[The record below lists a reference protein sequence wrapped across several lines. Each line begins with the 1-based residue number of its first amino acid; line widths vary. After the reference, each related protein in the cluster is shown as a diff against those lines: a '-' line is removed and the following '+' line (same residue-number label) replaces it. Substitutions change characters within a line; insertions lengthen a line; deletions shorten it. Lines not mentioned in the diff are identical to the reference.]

1 MNYLFLLLAFARAV
15 AGLVLRARSTRT
27 VSRPHCPK
35 CGYDM
40 TGHAGRRL
48 LCPECGSTRH
58 IALRQT
64 RIQSLALHALGRV
77 LLFGGVAASLFT
89 LWIIQLMVGVVECQ
103 G

>member
-1 MNYLFLLLAFARAV
+1 MSYLVLLLDTACVV
-15 AGLVLRARSTRT
+15 AGLVLRARSTQT
-27 VSRPHCPK
+27 VSRPHCQQ
-35 CGYDM
+35 CEYDM

-48 LCPECGSTRH
+48 LCPECGSTGH

-64 RIQSLALHALGRV
+64 RMQNLALHALGSV
-77 LLFGGVAASLFT
+77 LLFGGIAAGLFT